1 MKTLR
6 ITSGVEINGK
16 HRAEGDIVKN
26 VPTGI
31 AAEIV
36 TAGRAVIVPEKARE
50 IVIPDPAVEN
60 RDPQPARRGRPSKA
74 KATAVDAPPEA

>member
-26 VPTGI
+26 VPVAV
-31 AAEIV
+31 AAEII
-36 TAGRAVIVPEKARE
+36 TAGRAVIVPEKAQE
-50 IVIPDPAVEN
+50 IVVPDPAVEN
-60 RDPQPARRGRPSKA
+60 RDPQPTRRGRPPKA
-74 KATAVDAPPEA
+74 KEPEVDAPPEA